1 MTVTV
6 SVCVG
11 IADSFADESCPVP
24 DRAARLRRDL
34 LRGVTGAEGTD
45 VESHGGRDAAVDEA
59 RLRRGEPPGPLGIGD
74 EGGPLGAGVIVE
86 PGEEAAGLVEDE
98 LPPVRGDPLG
108 REVRLVDA
116 HVAVLADVDAED
128 DVARGGR
135 ATRATARCREGD

>member
-1 MTVTV
+1 
-6 SVCVG
+6 
-11 IADSFADESCPVP
+11 
-24 DRAARLRRDL
+24 
-34 LRGVTGAEGTD
+34 
-45 VESHGGRDAAVDEA
+45 
-59 RLRRGEPPGPLGIGD
+59 
-74 EGGPLGAGVIVE
+74 AGVIVE

-135 ATRATARCREGD
+135 ATRATARCREGDGDGRRSRENPSSHRLDRHRSPCSMPTAVVRRW